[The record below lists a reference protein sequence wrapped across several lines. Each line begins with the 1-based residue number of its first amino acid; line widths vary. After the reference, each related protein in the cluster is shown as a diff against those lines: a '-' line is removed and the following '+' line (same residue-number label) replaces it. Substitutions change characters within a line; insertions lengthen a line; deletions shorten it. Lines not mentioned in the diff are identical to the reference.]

1 MDAQFI
7 RDRITGLRL
16 NKGVSEYTLS
26 YELGHSKNY
35 IQNITS
41 GRALPSMKEFL
52 YICDYFGITPR
63 QFFDEE
69 IANPILVQKAL
80 DGMKAMK
87 DKDLL
92 TLIGLI
98 DRLNEQA
105 VGTPLDS
112 PAKYTKTPLTRRSS
126 HGIPTN
132 FHRAGFCA

>member
-1 MDAQFI
+1 
-7 RDRITGLRL
+7 
-16 NKGVSEYTLS
+16 
-26 YELGHSKNY
+26 
-35 IQNITS
+35 
-41 GRALPSMKEFL
+41 MKEFL

-80 DGMKAMK
+80 DSMKAMK

-112 PAKYTKTPLTRRSS
+112 PAK
-126 HGIPTN
+126 
-132 FHRAGFCA
+132 

>member
-52 YICDYFGITPR
+52 YICDYFGITPASFSTR
-63 QFFDEE
+63 
-69 IANPILVQKAL
+69 K
-80 DGMKAMK
+80 
-87 DKDLL
+87 
-92 TLIGLI
+92 
-98 DRLNEQA
+98 
-105 VGTPLDS
+105 S
-112 PAKYTKTPLTRRSS
+112 PTRFWCRRRW
-126 HGIPTN
+126 T
-132 FHRAGFCA
+132 A

>member
-1 MDAQFI
+1 MPSLFVIALLVCVLTKAFRNTHLVMSWVI
-7 RDRITGLRL
+7 VKTIYR
-16 NKGVSEYTLS
+16 
-26 YELGHSKNY
+26 
-35 IQNITS
+35 TS
-41 GRALPSMKEFL
+41 PPSMKEFL

-80 DGMKAMK
+80 DSMKAMK

-112 PAKYTKTPLTRRSS
+112 PAK
-126 HGIPTN
+126 
-132 FHRAGFCA
+132 

>member
-41 GRALPSMKEFL
+41 GRALPSMREFL

-105 VGTPLDS
+105 VGTPPDS
-112 PAKYTKTPLTRRSS
+112 PAK
-126 HGIPTN
+126 
-132 FHRAGFCA
+132 

>member
-1 MDAQFI
+1 MDEQFI
-7 RDRITGLRL
+7 RDRITRLRIA
-16 NKGVSEYTLS
+16 KGVSEYTLS

-52 YICDYFGITPR
+52 YICDYFG
-63 QFFDEE
+63 
-69 IANPILVQKAL
+69 
-80 DGMKAMK
+80 MKAMK

-105 VGTPLDS
+105 VGTPPDS
-112 PAKYTKTPLTRRSS
+112 PAK
-126 HGIPTN
+126 
-132 FHRAGFCA
+132 